1 MESPEGTTVTTGAA
15 GTSVSTAGV
24 TVTTT
29 DQVEHIGVK
38 EYILY
43 KLDRTLAVV
52 GLILI
57 AMWVCALKLPEG
69 MQIVNTAVGG
79 LIGYICGRGT
89 QK

>member
-1 MESPEGTTVTTGAA
+1 MPEDTTVTTGVS
-15 GTSVSTAGV
+15 GTSVSTEGV
-24 TVTTT
+24 TVTT
-29 DQVEHIGVK
+29 DPVEKIGVK

-89 QK
+89 AK

>member
-1 MESPEGTTVTTGAA
+1 MSEETTVTTGAA
-15 GTSVSTAGV
+15 GTSVTTGGT
-24 TVTTT
+24 TVTTEST
-29 DQVEHIGVK
+29 ESIGIK

-52 GLILI
+52 GLIII
-57 AMWVCALKLPEG
+57 AVWVCWLKLPEG

-89 QK
+89 AK